1 MLNIKTQLNSL
12 PEKKILDYAT
22 AVSDEL
28 SIPSYIV
35 GGYVRDLILNRTTT
49 DVDIMVEGDCI
60 QFAKKLAEKLTIE
73 NIVIYEKFQ
82 TVLIPHKEIQIEVA
96 TARTEKYNSNSRKPK
111 IELTSVKEDL
121 SRRDFTINSIAASLN
136 KDDYGNVIDPFNGIQ
151 DIERKIIRTPIDTDE
166 TLSEDPLRMLR
177 AIRFAAQ
184 LNFNIDSNVIKSIKK
199 QYKRLK
205 IISWER
211 ITEEIIKSLKTDK
224 PSIAF
229 YLFKE
234 TNLLSYI
241 FPEIDIMPGVDVIEG
256 YGHKDVFI
264 HTLQVVDNAAKLT
277 DKMEIRFAALVH
289 DIAKPN
295 TKKFY
300 PKKGWTFHGH
310 EHIGSHMVR
319 HVAKRMK
326 LSNKLRDYLCLMT
339 KLHLRPIAL
348 VKKHI
353 TDSAVRR
360 LMVEAGEHLDDL
372 MILCRADIT
381 TKNDMKIQKY
391 RANFER
397 VEKLMEDVTMRDQM
411 KAFQSPIRGEEIMK
425 EFDLK
430 PCKKIGD
437 IKKMIEEAILDGA
450 IENNREDAFNYMM
463 KIKDQFI
470 N

>member
-1 MLNIKTQLNSL
+1 MLNIKNQLNHL
-12 PEKKILDYAT
+12 PEKKILDYVT
-22 AVSDEL
+22 DVSHEL
-28 SIPSYIV
+28 AIPSYLV
-35 GGYVRDLILNRTTT
+35 GGYVRDLILDRKTT

-60 QFAKKLAEKLTIE
+60 QFANKLAKKLNIE

-82 TVLIPHKEIQIEVA
+82 TVLIPHKEIQIEIA
-96 TARTEKYNSNSRKPK
+96 TARTEKYEPTSRKPI
-111 IELTSVKEDL
+111 IESTSVKEDL

-136 KDDYGNVIDPFNGIQ
+136 KEDYGDLVDPFDGIE
-151 DIERKIIRTPIDTDE
+151 DIKKGIIRTPIDTDE

-184 LNFNIDSNVIKSIKK
+184 LNFKIDEDVIKSIQK
-199 QYKRLK
+199 QHERLK

-241 FPEIDIMPGVDVIEG
+241 FPEIDIMPGVDIVDG
-256 YGHKDVFI
+256 HGHKDVFI

-310 EHIGSHMVR
+310 EYIGSQMVKY
-319 HVAKRMK
+319 VAKRMK

-360 LMVEAGEHLDDL
+360 LMVEAGDCLDDL

-381 TKNDMKIQKY
+381 TKNDMKVKKY

-397 VEKLMEDVTMRDQM
+397 VEKLMEDVTTRDQM
-411 KAFQSPIRGEEIMK
+411 RAFQSPIKGEEIMK

-430 PCKKIGD
+430 PSRKIGD
-437 IKKMIEEAILDGA
+437 IKKMIEEAILDGV
-450 IENNREDAFNYMM
+450 IENNHEEAYQYLM